1 MNFVRL
7 LENEQFRQLILI
19 IYGVLLGT
27 LGNLLYRVT
36 NKLKTTPI
44 VVRVLWGLFS
54 LAVYVAIYLYWTKT
68 TPTVN
73 IVIMLIILIIGYY
86 IELLVDIMEKK
97 ISSIIDRLID
107 KYLGGNSNENEKKE

>member
-36 NKLKTTPI
+36 NKLKTTI

-97 ISSIIDRLID
+97 ISSIIDRLIN
-107 KYLGGNSNENEKKE
+107 KYLGGNSNEKDKEE